1 MQTRK
6 TRAKPTKLEWTGGV
20 LSSDNTAPVAI
31 KGQSHAPEK
40 SREKSSIDKGNLSG
54 KLSIRVEKKG
64 RAGKPVAILCGFSD
78 PHAKDVENLKQL
90 CSDLKNKLAC
100 GGTVEDAEIVLMTR
114 DLDRLTKVLLESF
127 GLDAR
132 RK

>member
-6 TRAKPTKLEWTGGV
+6 TKPIRLEWNGGV
-20 LSSDNTAPVAI
+20 ISSSEEAPVAI
-31 KGQSHAPEK
+31 KGQEATLSAKEK
-40 SREKSSIDKGNLSG
+40 KVEKLNG
-54 KLSIRVEKKG
+54 KLNIRVEKKG
-64 RAGKPVAILCGFSD
+64 RAGKPVAILYGFSD
-78 PHAKDVENLKQL
+78 PRAKNPENLKQL

-100 GGTVEDAEIVLMTR
+100 GGTVEENEIVLMTR
-114 DLDRLTKVLLESF
+114 DMDRLTKVLLESF

>member
-1 MQTRK
+1 
-6 TRAKPTKLEWTGGV
+6 
-20 LSSDNTAPVAI
+20 VAI
-31 KGQSHAPEK
+31 KGQEATLSAKEK
-40 SREKSSIDKGNLSG
+40 KVEKLNG
-54 KLSIRVEKKG
+54 KLNIRVEKKG

-78 PHAKDVENLKQL
+78 PQARNPENLKQL

-100 GGTVEDAEIVLMTR
+100 GGTVEENEIVLMTR
-114 DLDRLTKVLLESF
+114 DMDRLTKVLLESF